1 MKDIMVLVLFVIFG
15 FATQAQEKK
24 NKNAKYTFEVKG
36 NCNQCQRRIQKAAF
50 SVSGV
55 KMANWDIDS
64 HQMSLILN
72 EERAS
77 LLQVKQAIAKVGH
90 DTDAVK
96 ATDTDYENLHF
107 CCHYER
113 VKE

>member
-1 MKDIMVLVLFVIFG
+1 MKNIILLLLVAVCG
-15 FATQAQEKK
+15 FASQAQEKK

-36 NCNQCQRRIQKAAF
+36 NCDQCQRRIQKAAF

-64 HQMSLILN
+64 RQMSLLLN
-72 EERAS
+72 EEKAS
-77 LLQVKQAIAKVGH
+77 LLQVNQAIAKVGH
-90 DTDAVK
+90 DTDEVK
-96 ATDTDYENLHF
+96 ATDNDYKHLHF